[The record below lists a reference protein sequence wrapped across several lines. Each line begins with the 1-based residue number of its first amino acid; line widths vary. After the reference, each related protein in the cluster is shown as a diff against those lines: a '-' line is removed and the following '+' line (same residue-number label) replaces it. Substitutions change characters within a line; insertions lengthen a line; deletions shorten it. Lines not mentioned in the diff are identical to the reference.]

1 VLLLV
6 AVVLLCWIGVSFA
19 LTPLIAVAL
28 RRCDTLEKAQT
39 VAVLRAKAQH
49 PARHAA

>member
-1 VLLLV
+1 VLLIV

-19 LTPLIAVAL
+19 LAPLIAVAL

-39 VAVLRAKAQH
+39 LAVLRAKAQH

>member
-1 VLLLV
+1 MLLLA

-19 LTPLIAVAL
+19 LAPLLGMAL
-28 RRCDTLEKAQT
+28 RRCDTLEKTQA

-49 PARHAA
+49 PASHAA